1 MSSLKYPRA
10 GVVDTP
16 RPAHQASRRLAARF
30 LRKASAV
37 LAHLSRRLAEPAAP
51 LGRPAPHLEFYTEA
65 GAPEGALY
73 IDGQLVGWLS
83 GVKRL

>member
-16 RPAHQASRRLAARF
+16 RSAHQASRRLAARL

-37 LAHLSRRLAEPAAP
+37 LARLSRRLAEPAP
-51 LGRPAPHLEFYTEA
+51 LGRPAPHLEFHTEV

-73 IDGQLVGWLS
+73 IDGQLVGWLT